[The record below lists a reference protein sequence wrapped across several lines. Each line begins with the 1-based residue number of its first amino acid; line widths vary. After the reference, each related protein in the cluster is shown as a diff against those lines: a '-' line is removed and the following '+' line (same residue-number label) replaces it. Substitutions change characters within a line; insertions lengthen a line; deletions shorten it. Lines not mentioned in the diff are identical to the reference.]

1 MTTVSTPSRS
11 GHGETGPARPS
22 GIGAAIT
29 LVVGAAFVATLAYV
43 ITLLAGATAG
53 ASIPFTP
60 LLAAIGLLAL
70 FVVAYAFAP
79 GPL

>member
-1 MTTVSTPSRS
+1 MSTPPRS

-22 GIGAAIT
+22 GISAAIK
-29 LVVGAAFVATLAYV
+29 LVIGAAFVATLAYV

-53 ASIPFTP
+53 VSVPFAP
-60 LLAAIGLLAL
+60 LLAAVVLLA
-70 FVVAYAFAP
+70 FFIVVYAFAP